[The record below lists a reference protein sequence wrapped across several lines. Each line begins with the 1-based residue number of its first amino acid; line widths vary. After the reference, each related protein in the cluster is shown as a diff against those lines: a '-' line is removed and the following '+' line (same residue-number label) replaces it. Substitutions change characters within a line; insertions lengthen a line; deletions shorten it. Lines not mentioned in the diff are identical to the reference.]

1 MTRISIAPV
10 KALGLV
16 FPDEVELGPLGVDQ
30 SHLYGLLE
38 RIQDLGIDCRD
49 VRVPYGLLFCA
60 ISSLKRSCARRQENP
75 ASAAELSDM
84 PPTRI
89 ELVHAV

>member
-16 FPDEVELGPLGVDQ
+16 FPDEVELAPLGVDQ

-38 RIQDLGIDCRD
+38 RIQDLGIDCREFESRMGFSS
-49 VRVPYGLLFCA
+49 VR
-60 ISSLKRSCARRQENP
+60 SN
-75 ASAAELSDM
+75 
-84 PPTRI
+84 
-89 ELVHAV
+89 H